1 MFDWLLS
8 WRDRLHGSPR
18 FRRWAAAF
26 PLTRPIAR
34 RRARALFDLCAG
46 FVYSQV
52 LLACVRLRLFE
63 VLANG
68 PQSAAVLAG
77 QAGLSPD
84 MMVRLLD
91 AAVSLD
97 LLARRSGGRYGL
109 GALGCAMVGDP
120 GISALVEHHAALYAD
135 LSDPVALLRGE
146 RAGALAGYWA
156 YAAVDHPLGLA
167 AEQTD
172 GYTRLM
178 SASQSFIAD
187 EVLAAYDFRR
197 HRCLLD
203 VGGGDGAFLA
213 RVGQR
218 APALRLM
225 LLDLPSVA
233 AHAGERFAAAG
244 LAGRAEAIGG
254 DAIAGSLPEG
264 ADIIT
269 FIRVL
274 HDHDEFS
281 ALAMLRAARRA
292 LPDDGTLLIAEPMA
306 GTDGAERVGD
316 AYFGFYFL
324 AMGQG
329 RSRTPAQLQALLTQ
343 AGFDAGRL
351 IQTHIP
357 MLSRVLV
364 ARVAGVEN
372 VSLH

>member
-18 FRRWAAAF
+18 FRRWAAGF

-63 VLANG
+63 LLANG
-68 PQSAAVLAG
+68 PRGVAVLAG
-77 QAGLSPD
+77 QTGLSPD
-84 MMVRLLD
+84 MMLRLLD

-109 GALGCAMVGDP
+109 GSLGCAMVGDP
-120 GISALVEHHAALYAD
+120 GISAMIEHHAALYAD
-135 LSDPVALLRGE
+135 LRDPVALLRGE
-146 RAGALAGYWA
+146 RPGALAGYWP
-156 YAAVDHPLGLA
+156 YAGADHAQTLA
-167 AEQTD
+167 AGQTD

-178 SASQSFIAD
+178 AASQSFIAG

-203 VGGGDGAFLA
+203 VGGGDGAFLSEVA
-213 RVGQR
+213 RQ
-218 APALRLM
+218 APALQLM
-225 LLDLPSVA
+225 LLDLPAVA
-233 AHAGERFAAAG
+233 ARARERFATSG
-244 LAGRAEAIGG
+244 LAARAEAIGG

-264 ADIIT
+264 ADIIS

-274 HDHDEFS
+274 HDHNDEQ
-281 ALAMLRAARRA
+281 ALAMLRAARLA

-306 GTDGAERVGD
+306 GTDAAERVGD
-316 AYFGFYFL
+316 AYFSFYFL

-329 RSRTPAQLQALLTQ
+329 CSRTPAQLQALLTQ
-343 AGFDAGRL
+343 AGFGGGRM
-351 IQTHIP
+351 IATDIP
-357 MLSRVLV
+357 MLVRVLV
-364 ARVAGVEN
+364 ARPQ
-372 VSLH
+372 VSKT